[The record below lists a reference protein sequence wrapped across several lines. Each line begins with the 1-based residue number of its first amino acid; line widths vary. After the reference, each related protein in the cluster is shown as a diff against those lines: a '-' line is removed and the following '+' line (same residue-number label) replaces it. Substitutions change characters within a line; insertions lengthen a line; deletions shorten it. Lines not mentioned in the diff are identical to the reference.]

1 VHLLLAQRR
10 SRAGL
15 CEAANQKAVNPSEEE
30 VPMNPSKSPFSRR
43 EFIKR
48 SAAAAALPS
57 LADPAESQAEAER
70 SAAGKGKPNIVIYIA
85 DQFRWDCVSAYGLN
99 PMQVTPN
106 LDGVA
111 ARGVAFQNAVT
122 NQPVCSPSRACLF
135 TGMYATQSG
144 VWTLTDE
151 SVGIKPDAVTLAT
164 ILRSEGYT
172 ANYIGK
178 WHLAPGGKEALGFV
192 PRQYRGGFLD
202 LWEGANVLEL
212 TSHPYHGTIWNGDGQ
227 PMNFQDVYRV
237 DYLTQ
242 RSVKFLQQKQEKP
255 FLLVVSQLEPH
266 FQNNLNAF
274 APPKGYRERY
284 INPFV
289 PQDLKFFPGD
299 WDEQLPNYYGDIK
312 SIDDSVGT
320 ILKTLDEQGL
330 TDNTIFLFISDHGC
344 HFRTRNEEYKR
355 SPHESSIHI
364 PLLVQGPGFNQSRM
378 VRELVSMIDVTP
390 TLLDAAGVKVP
401 SSMMGKSLLPLLNDP
416 GARKAWRQEAFIQI
430 SQSMVGRAL
439 RTDQWTYC
447 VADPS
452 LSGDHPYS
460 KNYVEY
466 QMYNLKSDPHQ
477 LLNLA
482 GRRDVPKLIHY
493 LGDRVDVEV
502 ADHLRERLLAC
513 MAEAGDPPAEIK
525 QRRLYP

>member
-1 VHLLLAQRR
+1 MDD
-10 SRAGL
+10 SRAISS
-15 CEAANQKAVNPSEEE
+15 AQ
-30 VPMNPSKSPFSRR
+30 SPLSRR
-43 EFIKR
+43 EFIKG
-48 SAAAAALPS
+48 SAAAAALPA
-57 LADPAESQAEAER
+57 LGGPANGQAQANPSSGEKPR
-70 SAAGKGKPNIVIYIA
+70 PNIVIYIA

-122 NQPVCSPSRACLF
+122 NQPLCSPSRSCLF
-135 TGMYATQSG
+135 TGMYATQTG
-144 VWTLTDE
+144 VWTLTTA
-151 SVGIKPDAVTLAT
+151 GIGLKPDAVTLAT

-178 WHLAPGGKEALGFV
+178 WHLAPGAFNDPKAWGFV
-192 PRQYRGGFLD
+192 PREYRGGFLD
-202 LWEGANVLEL
+202 LWEGSNLLEF
-212 TSHPYHGTIWNGDGQ
+212 TSHPYHGTIWNGDGE
-227 PMNFQDVYRV
+227 PMHYEDIYRV

-242 RSVKFLQQKQEKP
+242 RAVNFLHQKQEKP
-255 FLLVVSQLEPH
+255 FLLVLSQLEPH

-274 APPKGYRERY
+274 APPKGFRQRY
-284 INPFV
+284 VNSFV
-289 PQDLKFFPGD
+289 PQDLRFFPGD

-344 HFRTRNEEYKR
+344 HFRTRNDEYKR

-364 PLLVQGPGFNQSRM
+364 PLLVQGPGFNQSRA

-390 TLLDAAGVKVP
+390 TLLDAAGAKVP
-401 SSMMGKSLLPLLNDP
+401 SSMMGQSLLPLLNDP
-416 GARKAWRQEAFIQI
+416 AARKAWRQEAFIQI
-430 SQSMVGRAL
+430 SQSMVARAL
-439 RTDQWTYC
+439 RTDQFTYC

-452 LSGDHPYS
+452 LSGEHPYS

-466 QMYNLKSDPHQ
+466 QMYDLASDPHQ

-482 GRRDVPKLIHY
+482 GRRDVPKLVHY

-502 ADHLRERLLAC
+502 ADHLRQRLLAR

>member
-1 VHLLLAQRR
+1 MEG
-10 SRAGL
+10 SG
-15 CEAANQKAVNPSEEE
+15 KASSSQLPY
-30 VPMNPSKSPFSRR
+30 SRR
-43 EFIKR
+43 DFLR
-48 SAAAAALPS
+48 GSAAAAALPALS
-57 LADPAESQAEAER
+57 GAAGAQAQAETSTSKTR
-70 SAAGKGKPNIVIYIA
+70 PNIIIYIA

-99 PMQVTPN
+99 PMQVTPH

-122 NQPVCSPSRACLF
+122 NQPLCSPSRACLF
-135 TGMYATQSG
+135 TGMYATQTG
-144 VWTLTDE
+144 VWTLTD
-151 SVGIKPDAVTLAT
+151 SNVGMKPDTATLAT
-164 ILRSEGYT
+164 LLRSAGYT

-178 WHLAPGGKEALGFV
+178 WHLAPGSHDQPKTLGFV
-192 PRQYRGGFLD
+192 PREYRGGFLD

-212 TSHPYHGTIWNGDGQ
+212 TSHPYEGTIWNGDGEA
-227 PMNFQDVYRV
+227 MHFQDTYRV
-237 DYLTQ
+237 DYLTD
-242 RSVKFLQQKQEKP
+242 RAVKFLQQKQEKP

-266 FQNNLNAF
+266 FQNDLNAF

-284 INPFV
+284 INPFI

-312 SIDDSVGT
+312 SIDNSVGT
-320 ILKTLDEQGL
+320 ILKTLDEQGI
-330 TDNTIFLFISDHGC
+330 TDNTIFLFLSDHGC

-364 PLLVQGPGFNQSRM
+364 PLLAQGPGFDQARM
-378 VRELVSMIDVTP
+378 VRELVSMIDITP

-401 SSMMGKSLLPLLNDP
+401 ASMMGKSLLPLVRDP
-416 GARKAWRQEAFIQI
+416 AARRAWRQEALIQI

-452 LSGDHPYS
+452 LSGDHAFS
-460 KNYVEY
+460 RNYVEY
-466 QMYNLKSDPHQ
+466 QMYNLASDPHQ

-482 GRRDVPKLIHY
+482 GRRDVPKLVHD
-493 LGDRVDVEV
+493 LGERVDEEV
-502 ADHLRERLLAC
+502 ADHLRQRLLAL
-513 MAEAGDPPAEIK
+513 MSEAGDPPATIS